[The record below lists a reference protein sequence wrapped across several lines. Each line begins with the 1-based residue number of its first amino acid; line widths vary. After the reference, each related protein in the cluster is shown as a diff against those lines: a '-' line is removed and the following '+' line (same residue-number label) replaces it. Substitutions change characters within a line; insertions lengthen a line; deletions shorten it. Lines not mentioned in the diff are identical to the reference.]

1 MGHRHKWESI
11 NYKVIRKVIGKYHYN
26 FTVKEDFLDRMQKTQ
41 TTIEKN

>member
-11 NYKVIRKVIGKYHYN
+11 NYKVIGKDHYN

-41 TTIEKN
+41 TTTEKN